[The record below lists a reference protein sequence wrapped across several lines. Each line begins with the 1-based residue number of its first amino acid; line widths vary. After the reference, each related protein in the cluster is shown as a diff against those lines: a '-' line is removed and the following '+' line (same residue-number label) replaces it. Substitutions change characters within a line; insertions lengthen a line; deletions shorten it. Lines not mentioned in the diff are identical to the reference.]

1 MNVASYILS
10 LVTLLLFAVISFAL
24 INYALYK
31 VDPSLFQFTYSKES
45 FFAFIYYSAGS
56 MFYAANGLVPIE
68 PLSQLVQLIQFLCAL
83 LLLVILVTVIFA
95 LRNER
100 YSSELQEVIVSVERE
115 GRAVEALL
123 LREFDLGSV
132 DIAIDALQKAKAGMI
147 GFIIY
152 LSNNLDE

>member
-1 MNVASYILS
+1 MSGAC
-10 LVTLLLFAVISFAL
+10 
-24 INYALYK
+24 
-31 VDPSLFQFTYSKES
+31 
-45 FFAFIYYSAGS
+45 
-56 MFYAANGLVPIE
+56 NG
-68 PLSQLVQLIQFLCAL
+68 
-83 LLLVILVTVIFA
+83 TG
-95 LRNER
+95 

-123 LREFDLGSV
+123 LSEFDLGSV

>member
-1 MNVASYILS
+1 
-10 LVTLLLFAVISFAL
+10 
-24 INYALYK
+24 

-123 LREFDLGSV
+123 LSEFDLGSV

>member
-1 MNVASYILS
+1 MAPTFSRVGASGNPG
-10 LVTLLLFAVISFAL
+10 AVQ
-24 INYALYK
+24 
-31 VDPSLFQFTYSKES
+31 DPSLFQFTYSKES

-123 LREFDLGSV
+123 LSEFDLGSV